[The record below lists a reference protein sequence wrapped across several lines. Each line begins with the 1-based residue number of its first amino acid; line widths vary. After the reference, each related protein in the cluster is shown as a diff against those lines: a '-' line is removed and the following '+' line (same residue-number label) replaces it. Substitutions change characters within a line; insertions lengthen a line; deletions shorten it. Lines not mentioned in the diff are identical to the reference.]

1 MRSQLLIVRLK
12 RTCFVFRFESES
24 KLINYLKERPDGVV
38 GKRGILKAKAPQQ
51 FKVLA
56 KGASLVVLVVNG
68 ARVDGLVDELFER
81 LNRLAETNPKGQP
94 LGL

>member
-1 MRSQLLIVRLK
+1 
-12 RTCFVFRFESES
+12 
-24 KLINYLKERPDGVV
+24 V

>member
-1 MRSQLLIVRLK
+1 M
-12 RTCFVFRFESES
+12 
-24 KLINYLKERPDGVV
+24 

>member
-1 MRSQLLIVRLK
+1 M
-12 RTCFVFRFESES
+12 
-24 KLINYLKERPDGVV
+24 
-38 GKRGILKAKAPQQ
+38 KAKAPQQ